1 MDLFSRPFVG
11 YTNLEILKQIL
22 DDWETRDSK
31 EVKAFLGGEQRY
43 QPLLQVT
50 AKGDIKMI
58 EFMLDKGADLEQIGW
73 VYSVTYT

>member
-31 EVKAFLGGEQRY
+31 EVKEFLGGEKRY

-58 EFMLDKGADLEQIGW
+58 ELMLDKGANLEQIG
-73 VYSVTYT
+73 